1 MRKFLIFFIIFCLSC
16 TTVEGKTVET
26 IEAQSYV
33 LLDGESGNVLLEKNS
48 EEKLPPASI
57 TKIMTML
64 LTVEAIDSKKISLED
79 VATVSETAAQHEGS
93 HVFLD
98 VGEQIT
104 IHELLKAVAVA
115 SGNDAANVLA
125 EYVGGDLT
133 GFVEMMNQKARD
145 LHMENTF
152 FVNCNGLDAEGHYST
167 ASDIA
172 KMTYELTKHPLIFD
186 YTTIWMD
193 SLRNGSFQLS
203 NTNKLVRFY
212 DGATG
217 MKTGFTSK
225 AGYCLSA
232 TAERNGVKIIAVVM
246 NSPTSTSRFGDASTL
261 LNYGFDNYV
270 CENLCQKGEIL
281 GEMLIKNGRKEKIA
295 VVSVSNMKVIVPKGE
310 KNKIEREISIP
321 NNLEA
326 PLAENTIVGKITY
339 KLNGRVVGECNV
351 VPLEKVPEITFDFTF
366 SKLISSFLS
375 IS

>member
-1 MRKFLIFFIIFCLSC
+1 MRKFFVFFIIFCLSC
-16 TTVEGKTVET
+16 ITVEGKSIEN

-33 LLDGESGNVLLEKNS
+33 LLEGETGNVLLEKNS

-64 LTVEAIDSKKISLED
+64 LTVEAIDSKKIALED
-79 VATVSETAAQHEGS
+79 VVTISETAAQHEGS

-115 SGNDAANVLA
+115 SGNDAANALA
-125 EYVGGDLT
+125 EYVGGDLN

-152 FVNCNGLDAEGHYST
+152 FVNCNGLDAEGHYSS
-167 ASDIA
+167 ALDIA

-203 NTNKLVRFY
+203 NTNKLIRFY

-232 TAERNGVKIIAVVM
+232 TAERNGVKMIAVVM

-261 LNYGFDNYV
+261 LNYGFDNYT
-270 CENLCQKGEIL
+270 CKNLSKKGEIL
-281 GEMLIKNGRKEKIA
+281 GEVLIKNGQKEEVAVIA
-295 VVSVSNMKVIVPKGE
+295 ASDTKVIVPKGDMD
-310 KNKIEREISIP
+310 KIEREISVL

-326 PLAENTIVGKITY
+326 PVTENTIVGKITY
-339 KLNGRVVGECNV
+339 RLNGRVVEECDV
-351 VPLEKVPEITFDFTF
+351 VPFEKVPKITFSVTF
-366 SKLISSFLS
+366 FKLISLFLS
-375 IS
+375 PS